1 MKHRLTRRDAARIL
15 LVTPAAAALAPL
27 ACQTAGASG
36 SREKL
41 TPEQQAQKQ
50 DLAKSVSRLEASVQK
65 LDAMEIPVGA
75 EPAIYFAPLLA
86 VKK

>member
-15 LVTPAAAALAPL
+15 LATPAAAALAPL
-27 ACQTAGASG
+27 ACRTAGPSG
-36 SREKL
+36 SREL

-50 DLAKSVSRLEASVQK
+50 ELAKSVSRLEASVRK
-65 LDAMEIPVGA
+65 IDAMEIPVGA

-86 VKK
+86 AKK